1 MTAHR
6 ATRQPGSRRPFR
18 RAGARALLAV
28 LLGAGAPGTGPA
40 ALAAQA
46 AADVAPRPER
56 AGAPSLPPDAL
67 GRRILQS
74 ANAFDGLK
82 IMVST
87 EDRWLWLVR
96 GRDTLMSVQVAIG
109 MRGGFEF
116 EGRRYW
122 FETPRG
128 ERRVLAKAPNPR
140 WNVPEW
146 HYIERALAR
155 GYQLVRL
162 TRDAKHLLEDGSFIL
177 TIGDDV
183 GRLNEFGSFWPFTPG
198 LEIMFDGKVFVPP
211 VGTRQRLVPDA
222 LGPYKLD
229 TGDGYLIHGTNLY
242 TEDSIGEAV
251 SHGCVR
257 MNNDDLERLYRL
269 TPVGTPV
276 FIF

>member
-1 MTAHR
+1 MTITR
-6 ATRQPGSRRPFR
+6 ATPDPGRRQRVR
-18 RAGARALLAV
+18 RAGAALIM
-28 LLGAGAPGTGPA
+28 LLSAGVPA
-40 ALAAQA
+40 AVVPAVASAQAGAQA
-46 AADVAPRPER
+46 APRPVG
-56 AGAPSLPPDAL
+56 AVAPSLPPDAL
-67 GRRILQS
+67 GQRILQS

-87 EDRWLWLVR
+87 EDRWLWLVQ
-96 GRDTLMSVQVAIG
+96 GRDTLLSVQVAIG
-109 MRGGFEF
+109 MRSGFQF
-116 EGRRYW
+116 EGRRFW
-122 FETPRG
+122 FETPRS
-128 ERRVLAKAPNPR
+128 ERRVLGKEPSPR

-155 GYQLVRL
+155 GYELVRL
-162 TRDAKHLLEDGSFIL
+162 TRDTKYLLEDGSFIL

-183 GRLNEFGSFWPFTPG
+183 GRLNEFGRFWPFTPG

-257 MNNDDLERLYRL
+257 MNNDDLGMLYRL